1 MGKKQAL
8 ILWMKEILTDAEIK
22 EIEVVC
28 CHTARE
34 RRGGK
39 PFWGHR
45 RKANDSI
52 LV

>member
-8 ILWMKEILTDAEIK
+8 TLWIKEILTDAEIK
-22 EIEVVC
+22 GLEVVC

-34 RRGGK
+34 RQGGK
-39 PFWGHR
+39 PFWGLPT
-45 RKANDSI
+45 KANNSM